1 MTPVRTVIE
10 PKNTHLN
17 VSRSKNLPHNP
28 GIRVGDL
35 VFLSGMVAVDPS
47 NGKLRTG
54 TMEEE
59 TRMVL
64 SNMKQMLQSAGT
76 DMENAVKITVNL
88 SDIAGYGEMNRV
100 YREFFGGASPPAC
113 SVNVVELSFGLKIE
127 IECMAV
133 MPAQPKGAAA

>member
-1 MTPVRTVIE
+1 MAERTVLE
-10 PKNTHLN
+10 PKNTLLN

-35 VFLSGMVAVDPS
+35 VFLSGMVAVDPT
-47 NGKLRTG
+47 NGKVRTG
-54 TMEEE
+54 SVEEE

-64 SNMKQMLQSAGT
+64 SNMKHMLESAGT
-76 DMENAVKITVNL
+76 GMEHAVKLTVNL
-88 SDIAGYGEMNRV
+88 SDAAGYADMNRV

-127 IECMAV
+127 IECLAV
-133 MPAQPKGAAA
+133 MPEGEAK